1 MILSRN
7 RLKRLKKTIED
18 EDMLNYLKYSH
29 LDFFNEPTRKT
40 GIELRDQATQ
50 FPETRNQSTQTI
62 DRPEKGVDTYDDLNP
77 MSGEYILQTDD
88 KNFNNNEKMVQATS
102 VKVNQMN
109 DSPPDSGDSNDE
121 GFVSKNVRRGFRLA
135 EFALNTAIVG
145 TNIAAEL
152 WNATAP
158 TEYDINA
165 EVDEEEE
172 EDLPTTNEEPS
183 SSTNVPVHRD
193 RSRSRDDED
202 SETNMENRLL
212 QRGASR
218 SRSITPSSGTASS
231 AKTTPRKKSK

>member
-29 LDFFNEPTRKT
+29 LDFFNEPNRKT
-40 GIELRDQATQ
+40 GTGIDKATQ

-62 DRPEKGVDTYDDLNP
+62 ERPEKGVDTFDDLNP

-102 VKVNQMN
+102 VRVNQMI
-109 DSPPDSGDSNDE
+109 DSPPSSGDSNDE

-145 TNIAAEL
+145 TNIASEL
-152 WNATAP
+152 WNATSP

-183 SSTNVPVHRD
+183 SSTNFPVHRD

-202 SETNMENRLL
+202 YEANMGNRLL

-218 SRSITPSSGTASS
+218 SRSISPSSGKASS

>member
-1 MILSRN
+1 MILSKN

-29 LDFFNEPTRKT
+29 LDFFNEPNRKT
-40 GIELRDQATQ
+40 GIGIDKATQ

-62 DRPEKGVDTYDDLNP
+62 ERPEKGVDTFDDLNP

-102 VKVNQMN
+102 VRVNQMN

-135 EFALNTAIVG
+135 QFALNSAMTVG
-145 TNIAAEL
+145 NTTVNIADTISDFISPPHQSSSEDEQ
-152 WNATAP
+152 NNPEVISVNSSPPQTINSSQPQTINSSVPTPTSMPAP
-158 TEYDINA
+158 TSPN
-165 EVDEEEE
+165 
-172 EDLPTTNEEPS
+172 PS
-183 SSTNVPVHRD
+183 
-193 RSRSRDDED
+193 
-202 SETNMENRLL
+202 
-212 QRGASR
+212 
-218 SRSITPSSGTASS
+218 TPASS